1 MKNKILLAFAVFFC
15 TAGLAVA
22 QDNSF
27 DEEIFLVVETSPEFP
42 GGEDSLYAFLSRN
55 ISYPAEAKAKGI
67 EGRVYVTFVVGKDG
81 TLSNCRIL
89 RDIGAGCGEEV
100 LRVLRKMPKWTPGKH
115 RGKNVRVQFNLPVN
129 FTLEDDDEPKNK

>member
-27 DEEIFLVVETSPEFP
+27 DEEIFMVIETQPEYP
-42 GGEDSLYAFLSRN
+42 GGVDSLYAFVARN
-55 ISYPAEAKAKGI
+55 INYPAEAKAQKI
-67 EGRVYVTFVVGKDG
+67 EGRVFVTFVVEKDG
-81 TLSNCRIL
+81 TLSNLKIL

-115 RGKNVRVQFNLPVN
+115 RGKNVRVQFNLPVS
-129 FTLEDDDEPKNK
+129 FTL